1 MTVYTVESG
10 DSVYSIARK
19 FGVPA
24 SRIVTDNEL
33 SNPSR
38 LTVGQSIV
46 ILYPTETYTV
56 RGGDTLDAVSRR
68 TGVSLNELWRNNP
81 TLGGKST
88 VYPGQTLNI
97 RYEAPPL
104 GDVYTNGYVYTY
116 VNRDVLR
123 KTLPYL
129 TYLSVFSHGF
139 REDGSLLPP
148 EGGDEEIISI
158 AKEYGTVPL
167 LTLTSITEN
176 GTFSSELVESLLS
189 SPELTSS
196 VAVSLA
202 ETAVE
207 NGYGGVD
214 LDFEYIPSQ
223 YADGYVALIN
233 ELQTLLPE
241 GYVIFTSLAPKT
253 SAAQSGLLYEGHDY
267 GKIGAASD
275 YVLLMTYEWGYTYGP
290 PLPVSP
296 INSVRRVLD
305 YGVTQI
311 PPEKILMGMS
321 NYGYDWRLP
330 FVQGESKAEK
340 LTNYQALARAEYYGV
355 DVQYDEEAQAPF
367 FTYTSPDGSEHIVW
381 FEDERS
387 WRARLALV
395 EEYGLAGI
403 SIWNIMHIFYG
414 GI

>member
-1 MTVYTVESG
+1 MAEYIVNGYA
-10 DSVYSIARK
+10 YPSISKETLEWWLPRLSWVAA
-19 FGVPA
+19 FSYGFTEDGNLINLEDANLIIPATEAGVRPMM
-24 SRIVTDNEL
+24 V
-33 SNPSR
+33 
-38 LTVGQSIV
+38 LT
-46 ILYPTETYTV
+46 P
-56 RGGDTLDAVSRR
+56 LDADGNFNDNIAIRVF
-68 TGVSLNELWRNNP
+68 ENP
-81 TLGGKST
+81 DAQQNLID
-88 VYPGQTLNI
+88 NI
-97 RYEAPPL
+97 EA
-104 GDVYTNGYVYTY
+104 NIK
-116 VNRDVLR
+116 N
-123 KTLPYL
+123 K
-129 TYLSVFSHGF
+129 
-139 REDGSLLPP
+139 
-148 EGGDEEIISI
+148 
-158 AKEYGTVPL
+158 
-167 LTLTSITEN
+167 N
-176 GTFSSELVESLLS
+176 M
-189 SPELTSS
+189 
-196 VAVSLA
+196 
-202 ETAVE
+202 
-207 NGYGGVD
+207 GGVD
-214 LDFEYIPSQ
+214 FDFEYLAAD
-223 YADGYVALIN
+223 YADDYVELVGRTRGRLRPQGYLTTVA
-233 ELQTLLPE
+233 
-241 GYVIFTSLAPKT
+241 LAPKVST
-253 SAAQSGLLYEGHDY
+253 DQPGLLYQGHNYAGMGQAADY
-267 GKIGAASD
+267 C
-275 YVLLMTYEWGYTYGP
+275 LLMTYEWGYTYGP

>member
-1 MTVYTVESG
+1 MTEYIVNGYA
-10 DSVYSIARK
+10 YPSISKETLEWWLPRLSWVAA
-19 FGVPA
+19 FSYGFTEDGNLINLEDANLIIPATEAGVRPMM
-24 SRIVTDNEL
+24 V
-33 SNPSR
+33 
-38 LTVGQSIV
+38 LT
-46 ILYPTETYTV
+46 P
-56 RGGDTLDAVSRR
+56 LDAD
-68 TGVSLNELWRNNP
+68 GNFND
-81 TLGGKST
+81 
-88 VYPGQTLNI
+88 NI
-97 RYEAPPL
+97 AIRVFENLDAQQNLIDNIEA
-104 GDVYTNGYVYTY
+104 NIK
-116 VNRDVLR
+116 N
-123 KTLPYL
+123 K
-129 TYLSVFSHGF
+129 
-139 REDGSLLPP
+139 
-148 EGGDEEIISI
+148 
-158 AKEYGTVPL
+158 
-167 LTLTSITEN
+167 N
-176 GTFSSELVESLLS
+176 M
-189 SPELTSS
+189 
-196 VAVSLA
+196 
-202 ETAVE
+202 
-207 NGYGGVD
+207 GGVD
-214 LDFEYIPSQ
+214 FDFEYLAAD
-223 YADGYVALIN
+223 YADDYVELVGRTRGRLRPQGYLTTVA
-233 ELQTLLPE
+233 
-241 GYVIFTSLAPKT
+241 LAPKVST
-253 SAAQSGLLYEGHDY
+253 DQSGLLYQGHDY
-267 GKIGAASD
+267 AGMGQAAD
-275 YVLLMTYEWGYTYGP
+275 YCLLMTYEWGYTYGP

>member
-1 MTVYTVESG
+1 MTEYIVNGYA
-10 DSVYSIARK
+10 YPSISKETLEWWLPRLSWVAAFSYGFTEDRNLINLEDANLIIPATEA
-19 FGVPA
+19 GVRPMM
-24 SRIVTDNEL
+24 V
-33 SNPSR
+33 
-38 LTVGQSIV
+38 LT
-46 ILYPTETYTV
+46 P
-56 RGGDTLDAVSRR
+56 LDADGNFNDNIAIRVF
-68 TGVSLNELWRNNP
+68 ENP
-81 TLGGKST
+81 DAQQNLID
-88 VYPGQTLNI
+88 NI
-97 RYEAPPL
+97 EA
-104 GDVYTNGYVYTY
+104 NIK
-116 VNRDVLR
+116 N
-123 KTLPYL
+123 K
-129 TYLSVFSHGF
+129 
-139 REDGSLLPP
+139 
-148 EGGDEEIISI
+148 
-158 AKEYGTVPL
+158 
-167 LTLTSITEN
+167 N
-176 GTFSSELVESLLS
+176 M
-189 SPELTSS
+189 
-196 VAVSLA
+196 
-202 ETAVE
+202 
-207 NGYGGVD
+207 GGVD
-214 LDFEYIPSQ
+214 FDFEYLAAD
-223 YADGYVALIN
+223 YADDYVELVGRTRGRLRPQGYLTTVA
-233 ELQTLLPE
+233 
-241 GYVIFTSLAPKT
+241 LAPKVST
-253 SAAQSGLLYEGHDY
+253 DQPGLLYQGHDY
-267 GKIGAASD
+267 AGMGQAAD
-275 YVLLMTYEWGYTYGP
+275 YCLLMTYEWGYTYGP

>member
-1 MTVYTVESG
+1 MTEYIVNGYA
-10 DSVYSIARK
+10 YPSISKETLEWWLPRLSWVAA
-19 FGVPA
+19 FSYGFTEDGNLINLEDANLIIPATEAGVRPMM
-24 SRIVTDNEL
+24 V
-33 SNPSR
+33 
-38 LTVGQSIV
+38 LT
-46 ILYPTETYTV
+46 P
-56 RGGDTLDAVSRR
+56 LDADGNFNDNIAIRVF
-68 TGVSLNELWRNNP
+68 ENP
-81 TLGGKST
+81 DAQQNLID
-88 VYPGQTLNI
+88 NI
-97 RYEAPPL
+97 EA
-104 GDVYTNGYVYTY
+104 NIK
-116 VNRDVLR
+116 N
-123 KTLPYL
+123 K
-129 TYLSVFSHGF
+129 
-139 REDGSLLPP
+139 
-148 EGGDEEIISI
+148 
-158 AKEYGTVPL
+158 
-167 LTLTSITEN
+167 N
-176 GTFSSELVESLLS
+176 M
-189 SPELTSS
+189 
-196 VAVSLA
+196 
-202 ETAVE
+202 
-207 NGYGGVD
+207 GGVD
-214 LDFEYIPSQ
+214 FDFEYLAAD
-223 YADGYVALIN
+223 YADDYVELVGHTRGRLRPQGYLTTVA
-233 ELQTLLPE
+233 
-241 GYVIFTSLAPKT
+241 LAPKVST
-253 SAAQSGLLYEGHDY
+253 DQPGLLYQGHDY
-267 GKIGAASD
+267 AGMGQAAD
-275 YVLLMTYEWGYTYGP
+275 YCLLMTYEWGYTYGP

>member
-1 MTVYTVESG
+1 MAEYIVNGYA
-10 DSVYSIARK
+10 YPSISKETLEWWLPRLSWVAA
-19 FGVPA
+19 FSYGFTEDGNLINLEDANLIIPATEAGVRPMM
-24 SRIVTDNEL
+24 V
-33 SNPSR
+33 
-38 LTVGQSIV
+38 LT
-46 ILYPTETYTV
+46 P
-56 RGGDTLDAVSRR
+56 LDADGNFNDNIAIRVF
-68 TGVSLNELWRNNP
+68 ENP
-81 TLGGKST
+81 DAQQNLID
-88 VYPGQTLNI
+88 NI
-97 RYEAPPL
+97 EA
-104 GDVYTNGYVYTY
+104 NIK
-116 VNRDVLR
+116 N
-123 KTLPYL
+123 K
-129 TYLSVFSHGF
+129 
-139 REDGSLLPP
+139 
-148 EGGDEEIISI
+148 
-158 AKEYGTVPL
+158 
-167 LTLTSITEN
+167 N
-176 GTFSSELVESLLS
+176 M
-189 SPELTSS
+189 
-196 VAVSLA
+196 
-202 ETAVE
+202 
-207 NGYGGVD
+207 GGVD
-214 LDFEYIPSQ
+214 FDFEYLAAD
-223 YADGYVALIN
+223 YADDYVELVGRTRGRLRPQGYLTTVA
-233 ELQTLLPE
+233 
-241 GYVIFTSLAPKT
+241 LAPKVST
-253 SAAQSGLLYEGHDY
+253 DQPGLLYQGHDY
-267 GKIGAASD
+267 AGMGQAAD
-275 YVLLMTYEWGYTYGP
+275 YCLLMTYEWRYTYGP

>member
-1 MTVYTVESG
+1 MAEYIVNGYA
-10 DSVYSIARK
+10 YPSISKETLEWWLPRLSWVAA
-19 FGVPA
+19 FSYGFTEDGNLINLEDANLIIPATEAGVRPMM
-24 SRIVTDNEL
+24 V
-33 SNPSR
+33 
-38 LTVGQSIV
+38 LT
-46 ILYPTETYTV
+46 P
-56 RGGDTLDAVSRR
+56 LDAD
-68 TGVSLNELWRNNP
+68 GNFND
-81 TLGGKST
+81 
-88 VYPGQTLNI
+88 NI
-97 RYEAPPL
+97 AIRVFENLDAQQNLIDNIEA
-104 GDVYTNGYVYTY
+104 NIK
-116 VNRDVLR
+116 N
-123 KTLPYL
+123 K
-129 TYLSVFSHGF
+129 
-139 REDGSLLPP
+139 
-148 EGGDEEIISI
+148 
-158 AKEYGTVPL
+158 
-167 LTLTSITEN
+167 N
-176 GTFSSELVESLLS
+176 M
-189 SPELTSS
+189 
-196 VAVSLA
+196 
-202 ETAVE
+202 
-207 NGYGGVD
+207 GGVD
-214 LDFEYIPSQ
+214 FDFEYLAAD
-223 YADGYVALIN
+223 YADDYVELVGRTRGRLRPQGYLTTVA
-233 ELQTLLPE
+233 
-241 GYVIFTSLAPKT
+241 LAPKVST
-253 SAAQSGLLYEGHDY
+253 DQPGLLYQGHDY
-267 GKIGAASD
+267 AGMGQAAD
-275 YVLLMTYEWGYTYGP
+275 YCLLMTYEWGYTYGP

>member
-1 MTVYTVESG
+1 MAEYIVNGYA
-10 DSVYSIARK
+10 YPSISKETLEWWLPRLSWVAA
-19 FGVPA
+19 FSYGFTEDGNLINLEDANLIIPATEAGVRPMM
-24 SRIVTDNEL
+24 V
-33 SNPSR
+33 
-38 LTVGQSIV
+38 LT
-46 ILYPTETYTV
+46 P
-56 RGGDTLDAVSRR
+56 LDADGNFNDNIAIRVF
-68 TGVSLNELWRNNP
+68 ENP
-81 TLGGKST
+81 DAQQNLIG
-88 VYPGQTLNI
+88 NI
-97 RYEAPPL
+97 EA
-104 GDVYTNGYVYTY
+104 NIK
-116 VNRDVLR
+116 N
-123 KTLPYL
+123 K
-129 TYLSVFSHGF
+129 
-139 REDGSLLPP
+139 
-148 EGGDEEIISI
+148 
-158 AKEYGTVPL
+158 
-167 LTLTSITEN
+167 N
-176 GTFSSELVESLLS
+176 M
-189 SPELTSS
+189 
-196 VAVSLA
+196 
-202 ETAVE
+202 
-207 NGYGGVD
+207 GGVD
-214 LDFEYIPSQ
+214 FDFEYLAAG
-223 YADGYVALIN
+223 YADDYVELVGRTRGRLRPQGYLTTVA
-233 ELQTLLPE
+233 
-241 GYVIFTSLAPKT
+241 LAPKVST
-253 SAAQSGLLYEGHDY
+253 DQPGLLYQGHDY
-267 GKIGAASD
+267 AGMGQAAD
-275 YVLLMTYEWGYTYGP
+275 YCLLMTYEWGYTYGP

>member
-1 MTVYTVESG
+1 MAEYIVNGYA
-10 DSVYSIARK
+10 YPSISKETLEWWLPRLSWVAA
-19 FGVPA
+19 FSYGFTEDGNLINLEDANLIIPATEAGVRPMM
-24 SRIVTDNEL
+24 V
-33 SNPSR
+33 
-38 LTVGQSIV
+38 LT
-46 ILYPTETYTV
+46 P
-56 RGGDTLDAVSRR
+56 LDADGNFNDNIAIRVF
-68 TGVSLNELWRNNP
+68 ENP
-81 TLGGKST
+81 DAQQNLID
-88 VYPGQTLNI
+88 NI
-97 RYEAPPL
+97 EA
-104 GDVYTNGYVYTY
+104 NIK
-116 VNRDVLR
+116 N
-123 KTLPYL
+123 K
-129 TYLSVFSHGF
+129 
-139 REDGSLLPP
+139 
-148 EGGDEEIISI
+148 
-158 AKEYGTVPL
+158 
-167 LTLTSITEN
+167 N
-176 GTFSSELVESLLS
+176 M
-189 SPELTSS
+189 
-196 VAVSLA
+196 
-202 ETAVE
+202 
-207 NGYGGVD
+207 GGVD
-214 LDFEYIPSQ
+214 FDFEYLAAD
-223 YADGYVALIN
+223 YADDYVELVGRTRGRLRPQGYLTTVA
-233 ELQTLLPE
+233 
-241 GYVIFTSLAPKT
+241 LAPKVST
-253 SAAQSGLLYEGHDY
+253 DQPGLLYQGHDY
-267 GKIGAASD
+267 AGMGQAAD
-275 YVLLMTYEWGYTYGP
+275 YCLLMTYEWVYTYGP

>member
-1 MTVYTVESG
+1 MAEYIVNGYA
-10 DSVYSIARK
+10 YPSISKETLEWWLPRLSWVAA
-19 FGVPA
+19 FSYGFTEDGNLINLEDANLIIPATEAGVRPMM
-24 SRIVTDNEL
+24 V
-33 SNPSR
+33 
-38 LTVGQSIV
+38 LT
-46 ILYPTETYTV
+46 P
-56 RGGDTLDAVSRR
+56 LDADGNFNDNIAIRVF
-68 TGVSLNELWRNNP
+68 ENP
-81 TLGGKST
+81 DAQQNLIG
-88 VYPGQTLNI
+88 NI
-97 RYEAPPL
+97 EA
-104 GDVYTNGYVYTY
+104 NIK
-116 VNRDVLR
+116 N
-123 KTLPYL
+123 K
-129 TYLSVFSHGF
+129 
-139 REDGSLLPP
+139 
-148 EGGDEEIISI
+148 
-158 AKEYGTVPL
+158 
-167 LTLTSITEN
+167 N
-176 GTFSSELVESLLS
+176 M
-189 SPELTSS
+189 
-196 VAVSLA
+196 
-202 ETAVE
+202 
-207 NGYGGVD
+207 GGVD
-214 LDFEYIPSQ
+214 FDFEYLAAD
-223 YADGYVALIN
+223 YADDYVELVGRTRGRLRPQGYLTTVA
-233 ELQTLLPE
+233 
-241 GYVIFTSLAPKT
+241 LAPKVST
-253 SAAQSGLLYEGHDY
+253 DQPGLLYQGHDY
-267 GKIGAASD
+267 AGMGQAAD
-275 YVLLMTYEWGYTYGP
+275 YCLLMTYEWGYTYGP